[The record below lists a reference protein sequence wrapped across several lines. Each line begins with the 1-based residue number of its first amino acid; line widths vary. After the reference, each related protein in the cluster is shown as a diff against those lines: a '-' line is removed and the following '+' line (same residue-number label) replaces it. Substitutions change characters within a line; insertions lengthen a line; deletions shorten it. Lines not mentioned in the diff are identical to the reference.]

1 MFDYDSVEFNTY
13 IDIIK
18 NKVNSPFSKEVL
30 NDIKAESGLEI
41 ITRKQN
47 LLRESSDCTRHYEF
61 SLYNDEKTFLI
72 YLKIKE
78 NFYYLI
84 NTDFL
89 IIKTFLKNIKE
100 IKNIFKDEKKYDEL
114 SKLIHSMDTFD
125 DFYNDLERIFDD
137 EGYIKDSANDNI
149 YKIRKELHKL
159 RKEINSTLNKVIYS
173 PNSKYF
179 INDNIVT
186 ERYNRYL
193 ILCKSNF
200 RNYIDGLVQ
209 DVSISGQ
216 TYYVEPIEVV
226 ELNNSYRECKKEE
239 EEEIRKI
246 IEELNSEFKKNNEVF
261 QNSINIY
268 KEFVYY
274 IELGKFY
281 SSMPTYFPIFS
292 DKILL
297 KNIHH
302 PIIYFSKRN
311 ESIPIDFTM
320 DEGISL
326 SIITGPNAGGK
337 TAAIKLVGLCC
348 LIAKCGLP
356 LVCEYAEMINF
367 ENLLSDIGDKQ
378 SILKDLSSFTAH
390 ISNLNDILKYY
401 TKNTLIIMDEPG
413 SNTEPRKGAAL
424 SLSII
429 RELVARGCK
438 VLVATHYEEIKNEGI
453 FNKKA
458 RVFAVDYD
466 YDSNKPKYKLIE
478 GVSGDSSPFI
488 IARKYGFPESLL
500 RKAEDIY
507 NEIYSDREKT
517 LDEIREMQLSL
528 QKKLNFVD
536 ELLIN
541 IKRLYD
547 YINHKWESFD
557 KLLKEREE
565 KILSEAHYYL
575 NKAKNFYKKGKKI
588 NKNEIEIT
596 SKQIESR
603 IDILKESHEYP
614 KNVSVGDKI
623 LLTKIGK
630 IVEIIELKEGKAVIN
645 LDNKKI
651 NIDQRDLLGT
661 IVREEK
667 KQVKIVKDDF
677 NKYIPEINIVGKR
690 VDEARE
696 LLDEFI
702 DKMILDGFN
711 KFYIIHGRGTGALRK
726 GVHEYLKM
734 SRFIKSY
741 RLAHIDEGGDAI
753 TIVEI

>member
-13 IDIIK
+13 IEIIK
-18 NKVNSPFSKEVL
+18 NNVKSPFSREVL
-30 NDIKAESGLEI
+30 NDIKSENDLEI
-41 ITRKQN
+41 ITHKQN
-47 LLRESSDCTRHYEF
+47 LLRESIDCTSHYEF
-61 SLYNDEKTFLI
+61 PLYGDEKTFLI
-72 YLKIKE
+72 YLKINE
-78 NFYYLI
+78 HACFLI

-89 IIKTFLKNIKE
+89 IIKSFLKNIKE
-100 IKNIFKDEKKYDEL
+100 IKNIFKDEKKYEEL
-114 SKLIHSMDTFD
+114 SKLIESMNTFD

-149 YKIRKELHKL
+149 YKIRQQMYKL
-159 RKEINSTLNKVIYS
+159 RKEINSTLNKVIYTPS
-173 PNSKYF
+173 SKYF

-193 ILCKSNF
+193 ILCKPNF

-209 DVSISGQ
+209 DVSVSGQ

-226 ELNNSYRECKKEE
+226 ELNNSYRESKKAEE
-239 EEEIRKI
+239 DEIRRI
-246 IEELNSEFKKNNEVF
+246 IEELNSEFKKNKEVF
-261 QNSINIY
+261 INSINVY
-268 KEFVYY
+268 KKFVYY
-274 IELGKFY
+274 VELGKFY
-281 SSMPTYFPIFS
+281 SSMPIYFPIFS

-302 PIIYFSKRN
+302 PIIYFNKRD
-311 ESIPIDFTM
+311 ESVSIDFTM
-320 DEGISL
+320 DEGVSL

-356 LVCEYAEMINF
+356 LTCEYAEMINF

-378 SILKDLSSFTAH
+378 SILMDLSSFTAH
-390 ISNLNDILKYY
+390 ISNLKDILKYS

-429 RELVARGCK
+429 GELVARGCK

-488 IARKYGFPESLL
+488 IARKYGLPESIL

-507 NEIYSDREKT
+507 NEIYSDREKS
-517 LDEIREMQLSL
+517 LDEIKEMQLSL

-536 ELLIN
+536 DLLVN
-541 IKRLYD
+541 LKRLYE
-547 YINHKWESFD
+547 YINRKWESFD

-565 KILSEAHYYL
+565 KVLLEAQYYL
-575 NKAKNFYKKGKKI
+575 NKAKNFYKKSKKI
-588 NKNEIEIT
+588 NKNEIDVT
-596 SKQIESR
+596 STQIESR
-603 IDILKESHEYP
+603 IDTLKEFHEYP
-614 KNVSVGDKI
+614 KDIKIGDKI
-623 LLTKIGK
+623 FLSKIGK
-630 IVEIIELKEGKAVIN
+630 IAEIIDLRDEEAIIN

-651 NIDQRDLLGT
+651 NLDKRDLIGK
-661 IVREEK
+661 IVKKEK
-667 KQVKIVKDDF
+667 RDVKIVKGDF
-677 NKYIPEINIVGKR
+677 NKHIPEINIIGKR
-690 VDEARE
+690 VDEACE

-702 DKMILDGFN
+702 DKMILDGVSTFH
-711 KFYIIHGRGTGALRK
+711 IIHGRGTGALRK
-726 GVHEYLKM
+726 GVHEYLRM
-734 SRFIKSY
+734 SRFIKNY